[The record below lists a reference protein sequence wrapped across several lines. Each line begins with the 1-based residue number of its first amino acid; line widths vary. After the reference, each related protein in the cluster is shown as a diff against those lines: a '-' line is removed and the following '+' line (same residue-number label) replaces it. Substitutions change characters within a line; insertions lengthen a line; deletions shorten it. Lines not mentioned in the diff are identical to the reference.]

1 MEILSHSCST
11 TIVVEVFLASWVDE
25 SSLSSA
31 VVTGRSSRVMIP
43 LIESSSILGRVPSQ
57 LMSCRFED
65 GGFLLG
71 V

>member
-25 SSLSSA
+25 SSLSSV

-43 LIESSSILGRVPSQ
+43 LIESSSLFGRVLS
-57 LMSCRFED
+57 
-65 GGFLLG
+65 
-71 V
+71 